1 MPRAVVILGMANDI
15 LSPIKNLNARQVEF
29 VKAYVACGDPNR
41 AALIAGYSETT
52 ARGAATHILET
63 PSVAIAIA
71 REAKLRLARG
81 IPAAIE
87 TIEWLMINSPSHKV
101 RLDAATR
108 YLDRA
113 GIVLPKA
120 EDAKSEF
127 DLPMNELS
135 AAQLHALVLKFEH
148 EIENRGD
155 RAKVVGEKSAD
166 VAELLDNE
174 ERHDRKD

>member
-1 MPRAVVILGMANDI
+1 MGNDI
-15 LSPIKNLNARQVEF
+15 ISPIKNLNARQAEF

-63 PSVAIAIA
+63 PNVATAIA

-87 TIEWLMINSPSHKV
+87 TVEWLMLNSPSHKV

-113 GIVLPKA
+113 GIVPPKA
-120 EDAKSEF
+120 ADAQSEF
-127 DLPMNELS
+127 ELPLNELS
-135 AAQLHALVLKFEH
+135 AAQLQALIIKLEH
-148 EIENRGD
+148 EFES
-155 RAKVVGEKSAD
+155 RANQAKDVTPASPDPAAD
-166 VAELLDNE
+166 LVD
-174 ERHDRKD
+174 

>member
-1 MPRAVVILGMANDI
+1 MVNDI
-15 LSPIKNLNARQVEF
+15 ISPIKNLNARQAEF

-63 PSVAIAIA
+63 PNVATAIA

-87 TIEWLMINSPSHKV
+87 TVEWLMLNSPSHKV
-101 RLDAATR
+101 RFDAATR

-113 GIVLPKA
+113 GIVPPKA

-127 DLPMNELS
+127 EMPMHELS
-135 AAQLHALVLKFEH
+135 AAQLHALIIKSEH
-148 EIENRGD
+148 LLGS
-155 RAKVVGEKSAD
+155 RAKD
-166 VAELLDNE
+166 VTPPPDPALD
-174 ERHDRKD
+174 

>member
-1 MPRAVVILGMANDI
+1 MVNDI
-15 LSPIKNLNARQVEF
+15 ISPIKNLNARQAEF

-63 PSVAIAIA
+63 PNVATAIA

-87 TIEWLMINSPSHKV
+87 TVEWLMLNSPSHKV

-113 GIVLPKA
+113 GIVPPKA
-120 EDAKSEF
+120 ADAQSEF
-127 DLPMNELS
+127 ELPLNELS
-135 AAQLHALVLKFEH
+135 AAQLQALIIKLEH
-148 EIENRGD
+148 EFES
-155 RAKVVGEKSAD
+155 RANQAKDVTPASPDPAAD
-166 VAELLDNE
+166 LVD
-174 ERHDRKD
+174 

>member
-1 MPRAVVILGMANDI
+1 MVNDI
-15 LSPIKNLNARQVEF
+15 ISPIKNLNARQAEF

-63 PSVAIAIA
+63 PNVATAIA

-87 TIEWLMINSPSHKV
+87 TLEWLMLNSPSHKV

-113 GIVLPKA
+113 GIVPPKA
-120 EDAKSEF
+120 ADAQSEF
-127 DLPMNELS
+127 ELPLNELS
-135 AAQLHALVLKFEH
+135 AAQLQALIIKLEH
-148 EIENRGD
+148 EFES
-155 RAKVVGEKSAD
+155 RANQAKDVTPASPYPAAD
-166 VAELLDNE
+166 LAD
-174 ERHDRKD
+174 